1 MDFGDLKDDK
11 AIQEKLTNFSRSINK
26 IEETLQSKLD
36 PETYKKLSLQEKVNY
51 DLFMTYAL
59 NTLFWIYL
67 KTRGIDPYKN
77 EVKNQLNRIKQH
89 MVKAKEAHLRN
100 TARPKIDRAVAARFI
115 KHGIEKSQD
124 EPPSKKQK

>member
-89 MVKAKEAHLRN
+89 MVKAKEVCNVINYL
-100 TARPKIDRAVAARFI
+100 
-115 KHGIEKSQD
+115 
-124 EPPSKKQK
+124 KQCVTFAYKL